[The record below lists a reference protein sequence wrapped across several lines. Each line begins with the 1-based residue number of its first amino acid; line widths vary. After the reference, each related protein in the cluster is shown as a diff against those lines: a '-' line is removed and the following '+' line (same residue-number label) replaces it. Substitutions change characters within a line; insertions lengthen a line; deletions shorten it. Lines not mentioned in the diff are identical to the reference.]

1 MLMEKLEAKA
11 SHGKAD
17 SSFAG
22 FKGKE
27 FTYLA
32 RNFSTI
38 QVNAGAKVHTTKRR
52 W

>member
-1 MLMEKLEAKA
+1 MEKLEAKA
-11 SHGKAD
+11 CHFLTD
-17 SSFAG
+17 SSFSG

-27 FTYLA
+27 YTYLV

-38 QVNAGAKVHTTKRR
+38 QANAGAKVHTAKRR